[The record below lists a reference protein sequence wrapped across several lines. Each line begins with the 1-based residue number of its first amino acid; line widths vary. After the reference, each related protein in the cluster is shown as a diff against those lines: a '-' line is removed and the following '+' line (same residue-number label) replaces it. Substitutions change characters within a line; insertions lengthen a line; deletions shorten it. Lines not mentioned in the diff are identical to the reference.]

1 MALVVKRSRL
11 PGAGKG
17 LFTTKFIR
25 KDAKIIQYRGEIIG
39 WKDYNER
46 VKRQEDGYLF
56 YFNRNYCVDAYRT
69 PQYKARYANDAMGIV
84 RVKGMRNNSFY
95 EIHDDKCFI
104 VASRDIKAGEEIL
117 CDYTR
122 DYWKVIR
129 YNLKL
134 REREEKDKKKR
145 ATKRM
150 KH

>member
-1 MALVVKRSRL
+1 MALLVKRSRI

-17 LFTTKFIR
+17 LFTTKAIK
-25 KDAKIIQYRGEIIG
+25 KDARIIEYRGETIG

-56 YFNRNYCVDAYRT
+56 YFNRNHCVDAFNT
-69 PQYKARYANDAMGIV
+69 PQYKARYANDAMGIT
-84 RVKGMRNNSFY
+84 RVKGLRNNSHY
-95 EIHDDKCFI
+95 EIEDDKCYI
-104 VASRDIKAGEEIL
+104 VAARAIKAGEEIY

-129 YNLKL
+129 YNMRL
-134 REREEKDKKKR
+134 REAEEKQKKK
-145 ATKRM
+145 ASKRM

>member
-17 LFTTKFIR
+17 LFTTKFIK
-25 KDAKIIQYRGEIIG
+25 KDSKIIQYRGEIIG

-46 VKRQEDGYLF
+46 VKRNEDGYLF
-56 YFNRNYCVDAYRT
+56 YFNRNYCVDAYHT

-84 RVKGMRNNSFY
+84 RIKGIRNNSFY
-95 EIHDDKCFI
+95 EIEDDKCYI
-104 VASRDIKAGEEIL
+104 VASRDIQPGEEIY

-129 YNLKL
+129 YNIKLK
-134 REREEKDKKKR
+134 EGQQKSKKKR
-145 ATKRM
+145 RTKRV
-150 KH
+150 KR

>member
-17 LFTTKFIR
+17 LFTTKFIK
-25 KDAKIIQYRGEIIG
+25 KDSKIIQYRGEIIG

-46 VKRQEDGYLF
+46 VKRNEDGYLF
-56 YFNRNYCVDAYRT
+56 YFNRNYCVDAFRT

-84 RVKGMRNNSFY
+84 RIKGVRNNSYY
-95 EIHDDKCFI
+95 EIEDDKCYI
-104 VASRDIKAGEEIL
+104 VASRDIQPGEEIY

-129 YNLKL
+129 YNIKLK
-134 REREEKDKKKR
+134 ERQEKGKKKR
-145 ATKRM
+145 RAKRV